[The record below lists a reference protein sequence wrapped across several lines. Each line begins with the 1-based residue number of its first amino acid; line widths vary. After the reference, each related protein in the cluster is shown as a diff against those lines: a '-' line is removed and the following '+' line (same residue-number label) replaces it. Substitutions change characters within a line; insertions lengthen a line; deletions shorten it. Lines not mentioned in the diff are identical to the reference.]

1 MIGYNLYYVP
11 RDQHPETGD
20 AWEGEPVFLHLSYS
34 TWAEAEAAR
43 RVLKT
48 LYHDSGGHIEI
59 DVRSAPNTH
68 MPGEG
73 A

>member
-1 MIGYNLYYVP
+1 MTGYNLYYVP
-11 RDQHPETGD
+11 CDAHPETGD
-20 AWEGEPVFLHLSYS
+20 AWEGEPVFLHLSYG

-43 RVLKT
+43 NVLKP
-48 LYHDSGGHIEI
+48 LYNGGRIEI
-59 DVRSAPNTH
+59 DVKSAPNTY